1 MVLTTK
7 NCSGF
12 IAASALAFG
21 SLVGPAGC
29 DRHETPP
36 PGASPQKSGLLP
48 QAPVSL
54 EAALASIALKV
65 RSDYEYQN
73 SRGAYSLSQAEAK
86 VVGYRAEL
94 ARALPPG
101 VGPAEGSDFS
111 SAKVRSEMLN
121 AFLAQGYLVSSGV
134 AGGGFVSVE
143 IQKLSA
149 PDTSRSFPTFKLGS
163 HELAVSPEMRMFAV
177 ESTLVR
183 SYEDEP
189 GNKITGFRSL
199 RPGCFLPEAN
209 AIILSPADIAEYAEQ
224 SRAEPKMAKQSVEL
238 NELAHAALQHYLRDV
253 PHFEQLQLSRD
264 LGNGRRAPLEVHQVG
279 EAFSDYVTLRYGEEI
294 SGFLSERARES
305 FDSYAYSDE
314 LLKRGLVSVLQAN
327 PPLVDIKGI
336 DLGTFKSSLGGVAAY
351 VKAHPE
357 SLPAVRAALVQAYE
371 GPLSKIISV
380 IKAEAARASSS
391 GSGSR

>member
-7 NCSGF
+7 NRSGF
-12 IAASALAFG
+12 MAASAVALG
-21 SLVGPAGC
+21 SLLGPAGC
-29 DRHETPP
+29 DRPDAP
-36 PGASPQKSGLLP
+36 VPGGATQKSASLP
-48 QAPVSL
+48 QTPVSL
-54 EAALASIALKV
+54 EATLASIALKV
-65 RSDYEYQN
+65 RSDYEHQN
-73 SRGAYSLSQAEAK
+73 TRGAFSAPQAEAK
-86 VVGYRAEL
+86 VLGYRAEL

-101 VGPAEGSDFS
+101 AGPAEGSDFS
-111 SAKVRSEMLN
+111 SSQVRREMLN

-143 IQKLSA
+143 IHKLSG
-149 PDTSRSFPTFKLGS
+149 PDTSRSFPTFKLGP
-163 HELAVSPEMRMFAV
+163 HELTVSPDMRMFTV
-177 ESTLVR
+177 ESTLVGT
-183 SYEDEP
+183 YEDLP

-209 AIILSPADIAEYAEQ
+209 AIILSPSDIAEYAEQ
-224 SRAEPKMAKQSVEL
+224 SSADPKMAWQTVEL
-238 NELAHAALQHYLRDV
+238 NELAHAALQHYLREV
-253 PHFEQLQLSRD
+253 PNFEQLQLTRD
-264 LGNGRRAPLEVHQVG
+264 LGNGRRAPLEVRQVG

-305 FDSYAYSDE
+305 FESYAYSDE

-327 PPLVDIKGI
+327 PPIVDVKAI

-357 SLPAVRAALVQAYE
+357 SLPAVKNALVQAYE

-380 IKAEAARASSS
+380 IKAEASKAPS
-391 GSGSR
+391 GVSGSR